1 MDRFRRWPA
10 GRWKYSETDTPSI
23 LTHFSHPVHLI
34 NPVIRYHVRPPL
46 DPQAPIKLAR
56 QAVTLTLRTGLLPR
70 VFVVAGN
77 PLAAILKFPSLVVCK
92 LAVIESPSAGCWSL
106 PVVGLCDRSNSRI
119 LSGEKITY
127 IRWRTCGLK
136 RSRRQRL
143 TMTRASNIHPISGIR
158 ASRWNQ
164 LYGKSA
170 CRDWVP

>member
-1 MDRFRRWPA
+1 MRLP
-10 GRWKYSETDTPSI
+10 EPSI

-77 PLAAILKFPSLVVCK
+77 PLAAILNFPSLVVCK
-92 LAVIESPSAGCWSL
+92 LAVIESLSAGCWSL

-119 LSGEKITY
+119 LSGEKITTQRGSFHQSAVY
-127 IRWRTCGLK
+127 PMANV
-136 RSRRQRL
+136 RSQAIQA
-143 TMTRASNIHPISGIR
+143 TAPDDDES
-158 ASRWNQ
+158 
-164 LYGKSA
+164 K
-170 CRDWVP
+170 